1 MKFFLLTDKLENL
14 KEKLEIGVK
23 LNKEEIGEVKQFIT
37 GLKYSASQFFQVP
50 KEYEKLLDGKSSVFN

>member
-14 KEKLEIGVK
+14 KEKLENGVK

-37 GLKYSASQFFQVP
+37 GLKYSASQLLQVAE
-50 KEYEKLLDGKSSVFN
+50 EYEKLLDGKGSV